1 MHEQEICTMGVFYGT
16 GKMKQLVKI
25 CIKVNEGVPDW

>member
-25 CIKVNEGVPDW
+25 FIKVNEGVPDW

>member
-25 CIKVNEGVPDW
+25 CIKGNEGAPD